1 MFNSS
6 DLGAEL
12 YKTWSNTQRREEI
25 EKLVHGYRSGIPVG
39 ILCSM
44 TEAIAGSRKRAR
56 KYLQELLTPEER
68 KSAVEQAS
76 GGMLEIVKD
85 FLL

>member
-1 MFNSS
+1 MSSPS

-12 YKTWSNTQRREEI
+12 YKTWSNAQRRDEI
-25 EKLVHGYRSGIPVG
+25 VKLVQGYRNGIPVG

-56 KYLQELLTPEER
+56 KHLHELLTLEER
-68 KSAVEQAS
+68 KYALEQAS
-76 GGMLEIVKD
+76 GGMLEIVKG
-85 FLL
+85 FLQ

>member
-12 YKTWSNTQRREEI
+12 YKTWSNAQRRDEI
-25 EKLVHGYRSGIPVG
+25 VKLVQGYRAGVPVG
-39 ILCSM
+39 ILCSL

-56 KYLQELLTPEER
+56 KHLHELLTPEER
-68 KSAVEQAS
+68 KSAIDQAS
-76 GGMLEIVKD
+76 GGLAEIVKE
-85 FLL
+85 FFQ